1 MKIRRK
7 SIPPVAL
14 SLAILAVATTAV
26 VYSPTLYRLFCEATG
41 YGGTVSVSKSL
52 KPEDHR
58 DNIGPEV
65 TVRFDA
71 NTSPGLQWE
80 FEPEQRQVKTHIG
93 VPTTVFYRAKNV
105 GDHTIVGRATYNVT
119 PGSAGYYFNKTECF
133 CFTEQK
139 LAPGE
144 SADMP
149 IVFFL
154 DPEMTEDAD
163 TKSIRTITL
172 SYTFFR
178 QDSSEEAI
186 AAAKPLREESEARA
200 RALETAETAEFSNH
214 TLRPQ

>member
-7 SIPPVAL
+7 SIPPVSL

-52 KPEDHR
+52 KPEDHQ

-71 NTSPGLQWE
+71 NTSPGLKWE

-105 GDHTIVGRATYNVT
+105 GDQTIVGRATYNVT

-139 LAPGE
+139 LEPGE

>member
-7 SIPPVAL
+7 SIPPVSL

-52 KPEDHR
+52 KPEDHQ

-71 NTSPGLQWE
+71 NTSPGLKWE

-105 GDHTIVGRATYNVT
+105 GDQTIVGRATYNVT

>member
-7 SIPPVAL
+7 SIPPVSL

-52 KPEDHR
+52 KPEDHQ

-93 VPTTVFYRAKNV
+93 VPTTVYYRAKNV

-133 CFTEQK
+133 CFTEQP
-139 LAPGE
+139 LASGE
-144 SADMP
+144 SVEMP
-149 IVFFL
+149 VVFFV
-154 DPEMTEDAD
+154 DPDMDKDPKLKHIKE
-163 TKSIRTITL
+163 ITL
-172 SYTFFR
+172 SYTFFPAK
-178 QDSSEEAI
+178 QPETPV
-186 AAAKPLREESEARA
+186 AA
-200 RALETAETAEFSNH
+200 
-214 TLRPQ
+214 RPDATGTRDNL

>member
-1 MKIRRK
+1 MKIVPR

-14 SLAILAVATTAV
+14 SLTLLAIATTAV
-26 VYSPTLYRLFCEATG
+26 VYSPTLYRMFCEATG
-41 YGGTVSVSKSL
+41 YGGTVSVTKAL
-52 KPEDHR
+52 KPEQ
-58 DNIGPEV
+58 NGNVGPEV
-65 TVRFDA
+65 AVRFDA
-71 NTSPGLQWE
+71 NISPGLGWE

-93 VPTTVFYRAKNV
+93 VPTTVYYRAKNIS
-105 GDHTIVGRATYNVT
+105 DHTIVGRATYNVT
-119 PGSAGYYFNKTECF
+119 PDSAGYYFNKTECF

-139 LAPGE
+139 LEPGE

-154 DPEMTEDAD
+154 DQEMMEDID

-178 QDSSEEAI
+178 QDSDEEAI

-200 RALETAETAEFSNH
+200 KALETAETAEFSNH